1 VTSSMPISSVVLSR
15 YAGALIDLAEKDK
28 AIEKIQKDL
37 NDLRGMIDS
46 SDDLHSLIS
55 SPMVSKEN
63 QEKAIADI
71 AKKAKFQ
78 KLTNNFLGVL
88 VENRRLAALPGI
100 IQAYDKLVAKRSGLI
115 EVSVETAEKLTA
127 AQRKSVEKGISSALK
142 TDIKLTEKVTPEII
156 GGMVVTIGSYMIDDS
171 VRRKLERLNVA
182 LKGHS
187 NQNTVN
193 LKEVV

>member
-28 AIEKIQKDL
+28 AVEKIQKDL
-37 NDLRGMIDS
+37 ADLRGMIDS
-46 SDDLHSLIS
+46 SDDLNALII
-55 SPMVSKEN
+55 SPMISKSA
-63 QEKAIADI
+63 QEKAINDI
-71 AKKAKFQ
+71 AAKAKLH
-78 KLTNNFLGVL
+78 KLTKNFLGVL
-88 VENRRLAALPGI
+88 VENRRLGALPGI
-100 IQAYDKLVAKRSGLI
+100 INAYDKLVAKRSGQI

-127 AQRKSVEKGISSALK
+127 AQRKSVEKSISAALK

-187 NQNTVN
+187 NQNIVN

>member
-1 VTSSMPISSVVLSR
+1 MTSSMPISSVVLSR

-28 AIEKIQKDL
+28 VIDKIQKDL
-37 NDLRGMIDS
+37 VDIRSMIES
-46 SDDLHSLIS
+46 SDDLNAMIS
-55 SPMVSKEN
+55 SPMISKEK
-63 QEKAIADI
+63 QAVAVDAIAS
-71 AKKAKFQ
+71 KAKLQ
-78 KLTNNFLGVL
+78 KLTKNFLGVL
-88 VENRRLAALPGI
+88 VENRRLNALHGI
-100 IQAYDKLVAKRSGLI
+100 IRAYEKMVAERSGMI
-115 EVSVETAEKLTA
+115 EVRVETAEKLTA
-127 AQRKSVEKGISSALK
+127 AQRKSVEKNISSALK
-142 TDIKLTEKVTPEII
+142 ADIKLTEEVTPEII

>member
-1 VTSSMPISSVVLSR
+1 MTSSMPISSVVLSR

-28 AIEKIQKDL
+28 AVDKIQKDL
-37 NDLRGMIDS
+37 ADLRGMIDS
-46 SDDLHSLIS
+46 SDDLNALIA
-55 SPMVSKEN
+55 SPMVSKEK
-63 QEKAIADI
+63 QEKAINGI
-71 AKKAKFQ
+71 ASKAKLQ
-78 KLTNNFLGVL
+78 KLTKKFLGVL
-88 VENRRLAALPGI
+88 IENRRLGALPGI
-100 IQAYDKLVAKRSGLI
+100 ISAYEKLVAQRSGQI

-127 AQRKSVEKGISSALK
+127 AQRKSVEKSISSALK